1 MLRELVEEGFGRE
14 LDRLAELSRDRP
26 LAVAG
31 YISLPGSSE
40 VVRALRV
47 MVCSYGSADVGY
59 RCGMRGPGRQPCEGC
74 VGGLMDRDIF
84 ARLLDPGQR
93 SALFS
98 TSFSGTDQYYA
109 ADVLFFYVNVGHEI
123 ARVEVPSWVVEDQ
136 ARLSL
141 VHGLVVD
148 QCERGRGYPVALM
161 EAHEQA
167 VVSGADR
174 EYFTQLVEEMLASEH
189 LPSSTSQKAR
199 SKRTRWV

>member
-1 MLRELVEEGFGRE
+1 
-14 LDRLAELSRDRP
+14 
-26 LAVAG
+26 
-31 YISLPGSSE
+31 
-40 VVRALRV
+40 
-47 MVCSYGSADVGY
+47 
-59 RCGMRGPGRQPCEGC
+59 
-74 VGGLMDRDIF
+74 MDRDIF

-93 SALFS
+93 SVLFS

-148 QCERGRGYPVALM
+148 QCELGRGYPVALM

-167 VVSGADR
+167 VVGGAER
-174 EYFTQLVEEMLASEH
+174 RFFVQAVEGALSSRRLPVYSSE
-189 LPSSTSQKAR
+189 KAR
-199 SKRTRWV
+199 SKRIRMM